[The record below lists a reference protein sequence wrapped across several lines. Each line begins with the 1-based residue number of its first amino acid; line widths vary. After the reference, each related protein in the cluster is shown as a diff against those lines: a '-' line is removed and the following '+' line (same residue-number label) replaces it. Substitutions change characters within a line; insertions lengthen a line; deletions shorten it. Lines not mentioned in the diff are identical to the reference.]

1 MVPLG
6 SVRKA
11 RGWVSLIWVWMGC
24 GQKHEHFGGQGPGG
38 LETCAGEQGEAASQL
53 CPMWQIFWGRWR
65 PGPPDPAAA
74 ALDPLPAGLMQVR
87 QWPGRPCL
95 SP

>member
-38 LETCAGEQGEAASQL
+38 LETCAGE
-53 CPMWQIFWGRWR
+53 
-65 PGPPDPAAA
+65 
-74 ALDPLPAGLMQVR
+74 
-87 QWPGRPCL
+87 
-95 SP
+95 